1 MASIAFKVDLNRLTI
16 DDLIAIEE
24 GEGTRRIR
32 DVLARFA
39 VNGTGEFMEEEPA
52 QAAVGKLTIKE
63 FSGLQADLISQMK
76 AAQEEVVPPT

>member
-1 MASIAFKVDLNRLTI
+1 M
-16 DDLIAIEE
+16 
-24 GEGTRRIR
+24 
-32 DVLARFA
+32 LARFA